1 MTHPRSQQRQQI
13 WEKKEKMQN
22 AHAHADGHRQ
32 TDRQTDKRGNAEGRR
47 SNLCQHPEE
56 QIPELV

>member
-1 MTHPRSQQRQQI
+1 MPMH
-13 WEKKEKMQN
+13 MQMGTN
-22 AHAHADGHRQ
+22 RQ
-32 TDRQTDKRGNAEGRR
+32 TDRQSRGENAEGRR